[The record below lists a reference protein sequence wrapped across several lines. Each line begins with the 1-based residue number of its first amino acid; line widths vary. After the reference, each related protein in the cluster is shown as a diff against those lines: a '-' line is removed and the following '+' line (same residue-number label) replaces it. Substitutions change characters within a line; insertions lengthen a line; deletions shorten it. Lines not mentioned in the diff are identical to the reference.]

1 MSRTTSAPTDTVMG
15 VLNANRIVEQF
26 QRGLYNRKPTSYV
39 ISVDG
44 ELIRYKG
51 MVSSNM
57 TRHDAEEAVAQTSYA
72 YLVHAVLTIEKYM
85 DRKAREVVVFMDGA
99 RVANKTTARPECSL
113 DVSLIRKTFTRLC
126 AEHGYRVHALTHGES
141 ELQMYLKRDR
151 SVDLNILFTRDS
163 DMIPICYDHMP
174 SYYTGTT
181 LVNYDDLQ
189 RRGLVATTTTTDT
202 TATTQS
208 DEAQDDD
215 DDTTFGVRCQG
226 GGGDYTNCAGIV
238 DLNST
243 YGDDVTVVDS
253 CAWFVC
259 GSSCKPMQV
268 IGFDACAPRTGYSD
282 VVFRTFTAMCGTDFT
297 TPMLTPS
304 MFTGFFSAAD
314 ESEKRLINALT
325 EPIKVV
331 ASIVYLGLKGGGV
344 LKRSGGKTIGK
355 RDDRERHQRVD
366 VSAVTEMVSM
376 YYAYVRTGVMAG
388 KRMPKFD
395 SVTAVKRLVHS
406 MRVGVDDRSGAD
418 TSDRL
423 VKRQLINWAN
433 NVPLVQCLQNL
444 QTHLD
449 DPVVPVSIPFVHFMA
464 DADSVLRAL
473 YNWRPIDR
481 KEVGDEGGEE
491 RRDDSSAPARLQTRE
506 TADRYGRDPMIGGGT
521 VSRPRVASTKR
532 RCDSQSDESQTK
544 RRRWKEPTVDGTSTT
559 TCGLVLTF
567 SDSGS
572 DEDDCLD
579 ATVVTA
585 SDDRPTLLPFQSIL
599 YDLDVY

>member
-1 MSRTTSAPTDTVMG
+1 MG

-57 TRHDAEEAVAQTSYA
+57 TRHDAEEAVAQTSYT

-85 DRKAREVVVFMDGA
+85 GRKAREVVVFMDGA
-99 RVANKTTARPECSL
+99 RVANKTTSRPECSL

-174 SYYTGTT
+174 SYYTGTAS
-181 LVNYDDLQ
+181 VHYDDLQ
-189 RRGLVATTTTTDT
+189 RRGLVPTTTTTTDT
-202 TATTQS
+202 AQS
-208 DEAQDDD
+208 DAAHDDVDDNNDDDDD
-215 DDTTFGVRCQG
+215 DDTTFGVQCQG

-243 YGDDVTVVDS
+243 YGDGVTVVDS

-268 IGFDACAPRTGYSD
+268 IGFDACALRTGYSD
-282 VVFRTFTAMCGTDFT
+282 VVFRTFAAMCGTDFT
-297 TPMLTPS
+297 IPMLTPS

-314 ESEKRLINALT
+314 ENEKRLINALT

-355 RDDRERHQRVD
+355 GDDRERHQRVD

-376 YYAYVRTGVMAG
+376 YYAYVRSGVMAG

-395 SVTAVKRLVHS
+395 SVNAVKRLVHS

-418 TSDRL
+418 SSDRL

-464 DADSVLRAL
+464 DADSVLQAL
-473 YNWRPIDR
+473 YDRRQIDR
-481 KEVGDEGGEE
+481 KEAGGEEE
-491 RRDDSSAPARLQTRE
+491 RRDDSPSPACLQTRE
-506 TADRYGRDPMIGGGT
+506 AADRYGRDPMIGGGA
-521 VSRPRVASTKR
+521 VSRPRLASTKR
-532 RCDSQSDESQTK
+532 RCDSQSDESKTK
-544 RRRWKEPTVDGTSTT
+544 RCRLKETTVHCTSTT
-559 TCGLVLTF
+559 TCGLVMTF

-572 DEDDCLD
+572 EEDDCLN
-579 ATVVTA
+579 ATAVTT
-585 SDDRPTLLPFQSIL
+585 SDDRPTLSRMSPLLPLQSIL

>member
-1 MSRTTSAPTDTVMG
+1 MG

-72 YLVHAVLTIEKYM
+72 YLVHAVLTIERYM

-113 DVSLIRKTFTRLC
+113 DVSLIRKTFARLC

-174 SYYTGTT
+174 KYYNGTES
-181 LVNYDDLQ
+181 VHYDDLQ
-189 RRGLVATTTTTDT
+189 SRGLVPTTTTTASAA
-202 TATTQS
+202 TADQS
-208 DEAQDDD
+208 DAAHEFDDD
-215 DDTTFGVRCQG
+215 HEDDTTFGVQCQG
-226 GGGDYTNCAGIV
+226 ASFGSGDYTNCAGIV

-243 YGDDVTVVDS
+243 YSDDVTVVDS

-268 IGFDACAPRTGYSD
+268 IGFDACALRTGYSD

-314 ESEKRLINALT
+314 ENEKRLINALT

-331 ASIVYLGLKGGGV
+331 ASILYLGLKGGGV
-344 LKRSGGKTIGK
+344 LKRNSGKPIGK
-355 RDDRERHQRVD
+355 GADRERHQRVD

-388 KRMPKFD
+388 KRMPTFD

-406 MRVGVDDRSGAD
+406 MRFGVDDRSGAD
-418 TSDRL
+418 ISDRL

-433 NVPLVQCLQNL
+433 NVPLLQCLQNL

-449 DPVVPVSIPFVHFMA
+449 DLVVPVSIPFVHFMA
-464 DADSVLRAL
+464 DANSVLRAL
-473 YNWRPIDR
+473 YDQRPIDR
-481 KEVGDEGGEE
+481 KEAGGGEE
-491 RRDDSSAPARLQTRE
+491 SRDESSVPARLHT
-506 TADRYGRDPMIGGGT
+506 RDPMIGGVD
-521 VSRPRVASTKR
+521 VSGPREESTKR
-532 RCDSQSDESQTK
+532 RRRRRDSQSGESQTK
-544 RRRWKEPTVDGTSTT
+544 RCRRKESTVDGTSTT
-559 TCGLVLTF
+559 NCGLVMTF
-567 SDSGS
+567 SDSSG
-572 DEDDCLD
+572 EEDCLD
-579 ATVVTA
+579 ATVVSG
-585 SDDRPTLLPFQSIL
+585 SDDRSTISRMSPLSPLQSVL
-599 YDLDVY
+599 YDLEVY